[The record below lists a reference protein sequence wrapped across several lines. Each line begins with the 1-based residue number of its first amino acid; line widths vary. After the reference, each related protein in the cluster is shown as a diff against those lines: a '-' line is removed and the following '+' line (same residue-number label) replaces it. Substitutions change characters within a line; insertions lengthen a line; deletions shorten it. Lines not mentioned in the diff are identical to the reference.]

1 MVHTVILTELTI
13 SFAFVNIR
21 QSRPILNLN
30 HFQYR
35 YVKSHQTS
43 PASAPG
49 SFCWNAYN
57 ADRES
62 WILPHTDAFAYS
74 SCVQLSPSDPP
85 LSNLTTPLHHRP
97 KMIRRGHLP
106 PTRPPTG
113 QTRQ

>member
-1 MVHTVILTELTI
+1 MPVRVRRHYLLGVADVTYERAKQSQGASVWLSPQTKLSCSTILCIIE
-13 SFAFVNIR
+13 S
-21 QSRPILNLN
+21 
-30 HFQYR
+30 
-35 YVKSHQTS
+35 
-43 PASAPG
+43 
-49 SFCWNAYN
+49 WNANN